1 MRPFAIAPMRWA
13 CWNISKSRSPR
24 SVCWRPSPRPS
35 APISRGLR
43 RRRDRV
49 GRTTYVEIRTVPPR
63 PDARLSWWIS
73 GSTVVDGDAPMSA
86 TLAISD
92 AHIGSQPQRGESL
105 SALDR
110 IGKAMSLVRGET
122 LFYEGD
128 AALYCFKV
136 ISGALRSCRVLA
148 DGRRHI
154 AEFFLP
160 GDFIALSAEN
170 AHRFTAEAVTET
182 KLMRYPRHSVEQ
194 MTEAQP
200 RLSRCLLDLLCR
212 SLSAAQQQML
222 LLGRKNAVERM
233 ASFLLMMAERA

>member
-1 MRPFAIAPMRWA
+1 M
-13 CWNISKSRSPR
+13 
-24 SVCWRPSPRPS
+24 
-35 APISRGLR
+35 
-43 RRRDRV
+43 
-49 GRTTYVEIRTVPPR
+49 T
-63 PDARLSWWIS
+63 
-73 GSTVVDGDAPMSA
+73 A
-86 TLAISD
+86 TLAFSD

-110 IGKAMSLVRGET
+110 IGTAMSLARGET

-128 AALYCFKV
+128 AALSCFKV

-160 GDFIALSAEN
+160 GDFIALSAEA

-233 ASFLLMMAERA
+233 ASFLLMMADRASDGEHVSLPMTRSDIADHLGLTTETVSRIFGQLKSQRVIQLKGASEVVVTDIDALEELAQAA

>member
-1 MRPFAIAPMRWA
+1 M
-13 CWNISKSRSPR
+13 
-24 SVCWRPSPRPS
+24 
-35 APISRGLR
+35 
-43 RRRDRV
+43 
-49 GRTTYVEIRTVPPR
+49 T
-63 PDARLSWWIS
+63 
-73 GSTVVDGDAPMSA
+73 A
-86 TLAISD
+86 TLGFSNAYL
-92 AHIGSQPQRGESL
+92 GSQPQSGESL

-110 IGKAMSLVRGET
+110 SGKAMSLARGET

-160 GDFIALSAEN
+160 GDFVALSAED
-170 AHRFTAEAVTET
+170 AYRFTAEAVTET

-200 RLSRCLLDLLCR
+200 RLNRCLLDLLCR

-233 ASFLLMMAERA
+233 ASFLLMMADRVSDGESVSLPMTRSDIADHLGLTTETVSRIFGQLKSQRVIQLKGASEVLVKDIDALEELAQAA

>member
-1 MRPFAIAPMRWA
+1 M
-13 CWNISKSRSPR
+13 
-24 SVCWRPSPRPS
+24 
-35 APISRGLR
+35 
-43 RRRDRV
+43 
-49 GRTTYVEIRTVPPR
+49 T
-63 PDARLSWWIS
+63 
-73 GSTVVDGDAPMSA
+73 A
-86 TLAISD
+86 TLGFSD
-92 AHIGSQPQRGESL
+92 PHFGNEPQIGESL

-110 IGKAMSLVRGET
+110 IGRAMSLSRGET

-136 ISGALRSCRVLA
+136 ISGALRSCRVLT

-160 GDFIALSAEN
+160 GDFVALGAEE
-170 AHRFTAEAVTET
+170 AYRFTVEAVTDT
-182 KLMRYPRHSVEQ
+182 KLMRYQRHGVEQ

-200 RLSRCLLDLLCR
+200 RLNRCLLDLLCR

-233 ASFLLMMAERA
+233 ASFLLMMAGRASVGESVSLPMTRSDIADHLGLTTETVSRIFGQLKSQRVIQLNGASEVLVKDIDALEDLAQAA

>member
-1 MRPFAIAPMRWA
+1 MTATLGF
-13 CWNISKSRSPR
+13 S
-24 SVCWRPSPRPS
+24 
-35 APISRGLR
+35 
-43 RRRDRV
+43 
-49 GRTTYVEIRTVPPR
+49 
-63 PDARLSWWIS
+63 DAR
-73 GSTVVDGDAPMSA
+73 
-86 TLAISD
+86 
-92 AHIGSQPQRGESL
+92 IGSPPQSGESL

-110 IGKAMSLVRGET
+110 IGKAMPLARGET

-136 ISGALRSCRVLA
+136 ISGTLRSCRVLA

-160 GDFIALSAEN
+160 GDFIALSAED
-170 AHRFTAEAVTET
+170 AYRFTAEAVTET

-212 SLSAAQQQML
+212 NLSAAQQQML

-233 ASFLLMMAERA
+233 ASFLLMMADRASDGEHVSLPMTRSDIADHLGLTTETVSRIFGQLKSQRVIQLKGASEVVVKDIDALEELAQAA

>member
-1 MRPFAIAPMRWA
+1 
-13 CWNISKSRSPR
+13 
-24 SVCWRPSPRPS
+24 
-35 APISRGLR
+35 
-43 RRRDRV
+43 
-49 GRTTYVEIRTVPPR
+49 
-63 PDARLSWWIS
+63 
-73 GSTVVDGDAPMSA
+73 MSA

-160 GDFIALSAEN
+160 GDFIALSAEA

-233 ASFLLMMAERA
+233 ASFLLMMADRASDGEHVSLPMTRSDIADHLGLTTETVSRIFGQLKSQRVIQLKGASEVVVTDIDALEELAQAA

>member
-1 MRPFAIAPMRWA
+1 M
-13 CWNISKSRSPR
+13 
-24 SVCWRPSPRPS
+24 
-35 APISRGLR
+35 
-43 RRRDRV
+43 
-49 GRTTYVEIRTVPPR
+49 T
-63 PDARLSWWIS
+63 
-73 GSTVVDGDAPMSA
+73 A
-86 TLAISD
+86 TLAFSD

-110 IGKAMSLVRGET
+110 IGKAMSLARGET

-128 AALYCFKV
+128 AALSCFKV

-233 ASFLLMMAERA
+233 ASFLLMMAERASDGGHVSLPMTRSDIADHLGLTTETVSRIFGQLKSQRVIQLKGASEVVVTDIDALEELAQAA

>member
-1 MRPFAIAPMRWA
+1 MTATPGF
-13 CWNISKSRSPR
+13 SDPR
-24 SVCWRPSPRPS
+24 L
-35 APISRGLR
+35 GN
-43 RRRDRV
+43 
-49 GRTTYVEIRTVPPR
+49 E
-63 PDARLSWWIS
+63 
-73 GSTVVDGDAPMSA
+73 
-86 TLAISD
+86 
-92 AHIGSQPQRGESL
+92 PQIGESL

-110 IGKAMSLVRGET
+110 IGRAVSLSRGET

-128 AALYCFKV
+128 AALNCFKV
-136 ISGALRSCRVLA
+136 ISGALRSCRVLT

-160 GDFIALSAEN
+160 GDFVALGAEE
-170 AHRFTAEAVTET
+170 AYRFTVEAVTDT

-200 RLSRCLLDLLCR
+200 RLNRCLLDLLCR

-233 ASFLLMMAERA
+233 ASFLLMMAGRASDGECVSLPMTRSDIADHLGLTTETVSRIFGQLKSQRVIQLNGASEVLVKDIDALEDLAQAA

>member
-1 MRPFAIAPMRWA
+1 M
-13 CWNISKSRSPR
+13 
-24 SVCWRPSPRPS
+24 
-35 APISRGLR
+35 
-43 RRRDRV
+43 
-49 GRTTYVEIRTVPPR
+49 T
-63 PDARLSWWIS
+63 
-73 GSTVVDGDAPMSA
+73 A
-86 TLAISD
+86 TLGFSD
-92 AHIGSQPQRGESL
+92 AHIGSRPQSGASL

-110 IGKAMSLVRGET
+110 IGKAMSLARGET

-128 AALYCFKV
+128 DALYCFKV

-160 GDFIALSAEN
+160 GDFIAPSAED
-170 AHRFTAEAVTET
+170 AYHFTAEAVTET

-200 RLSRCLLDLLCR
+200 RLNRCLLDLLGR
-212 SLSAAQQQML
+212 SLSAAQRQML

-233 ASFLLMMAERA
+233 ASFLLMMAGRASDGECVSLPMTRSDIADHLGLTTETVSRIFGQLRSRRVIQLKGASEVAVKDIDALEELAQAA